1 MLKFVLRFW
10 TPRCRA
16 NPRTF
21 AVCPRQRTFDACA
34 KYAFLPTGEVETRFF
49 PLDPSA
55 FIADIDNVS
64 DAKKTP
70 EVKTQGTKIA
80 EKARN
85 RANGYSDARRQGL
98 LDKGLAIIYGGA
110 DYAKANRGRS

>member
-1 MLKFVLRFW
+1 MLRFFS
-10 TPRCRA
+10 PRFRA
-16 NPRTF
+16 NPRLF
-21 AVCPRQRTFDACA
+21 AVWPRQRAIDAHAKCA
-34 KYAFLPTGEVETRFF
+34 LLVVGEAESGFF

-55 FIADIDNVS
+55 FIADVDSVS

-110 DYAKANRGRS
+110 DYAKANRGRA

>member
-1 MLKFVLRFW
+1 M
-10 TPRCRA
+10 
-16 NPRTF
+16 
-21 AVCPRQRTFDACA
+21 
-34 KYAFLPTGEVETRFF
+34 PTVGEVETRFF

-55 FIADIDNVS
+55 FIADVDSVS

-110 DYAKANRGRS
+110 DYAKANRGRA